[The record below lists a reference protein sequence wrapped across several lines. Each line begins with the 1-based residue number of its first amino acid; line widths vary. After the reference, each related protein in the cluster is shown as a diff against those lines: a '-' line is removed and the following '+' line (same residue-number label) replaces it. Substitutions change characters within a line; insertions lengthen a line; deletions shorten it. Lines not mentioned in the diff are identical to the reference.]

1 MCEPTLLT
9 ALTLGVTGASG
20 LFSAGSQM
28 RQGERQGRLAVWQ
41 ALQESEIGFRE
52 AALASEASLEE
63 FQDSSQAT
71 IDQAVRGTR
80 AYALAAEIARKNADL
95 AMGRAN
101 VEEQRI
107 RDETARGLASQTAY
121 FAANNQ
127 DPTYGS
133 PLVLAAHGAAQGESD
148 ALIARAGGVQA
159 AAEQQW
165 SAYSLADRA
174 DETIEAAEV
183 GIRSAGKATK
193 RGIETNF
200 RTASTRGTSGNSAA
214 FINAS
219 NARKAGQ
226 FGAATTLLNTAS
238 TWLNLG
244 MGGKLSS
251 IGIKGA

>member
-9 ALTLGVTGASG
+9 ALTIGATGASG
-20 LFSAGSQM
+20 LFSAGSQL

-41 ALQESEIGFRE
+41 ALQESEAGFRE
-52 AALASEASLEE
+52 AGIASQASLEE

-71 IDQAVRGTR
+71 IDQAIRGTR
-80 AYALAAEIARKNADL
+80 AVSSR
-95 AMGRAN
+95 
-101 VEEQRI
+101 
-107 RDETARGLASQTAY
+107 TAY

-133 PLVLAAHGAAQGESD
+133 PLLLAAHGAAQGETD
-148 ALIARAGGVQA
+148 ALIARAGGIQA

-165 SAYSLADRA
+165 AAYSFADRA

-193 RGIETNF
+193 RGIDTNF
-200 RTASTRGTSGNSAA
+200 RTASSRGTSGNTAA
-214 FINAS
+214 MINAS

-226 FGAATTLLNTAS
+226 FGAATALLSTA
-238 TWLNLG
+238 TNWLNLG
-244 MGGKLSS
+244 TSGKLAPL
-251 IGIKGA
+251 GIKGA